1 MTKKKTQTHYLEEQA
16 NTLLELAT
24 NVGIA
29 DNYLFC
35 VSYNRLILQQ
45 DLLKKLDEDF
55 RQDSSM
61 VKKEYIKGRENAVA
75 HPLIAKINQTIDSA
89 NKTTSLLYKLIANAN
104 SLQKKQQ
111 DLNSAQLEELEQD
124 INQLNQ
130 KDFAN
135 KWRMSLAEASKLI
148 EQKNN
153 DDFFL

>member
-16 NTLLELAT
+16 STLLELAT

-104 SLQKKQQ
+104 SLQKKVQE
-111 DLNSAQLEELEQD
+111 LNSAQLEELEQD
-124 INQLNQ
+124 INQLSQ
-130 KDFAN
+130 KDFAS
-135 KWRMSLAEASKLI
+135 KWRMSLEEANKLI

>member
-16 NTLLELAT
+16 STLLELAT

-104 SLQKKQQ
+104 SLQKKVQE
-111 DLNSAQLEELEQD
+111 LNSAQLEELEQD
-124 INQLNQ
+124 INQLSQ

-135 KWRMSLAEASKLI
+135 KWRMSLEEASKLI

>member
-16 NTLLELAT
+16 STLLELAT

-124 INQLNQ
+124 INQLDK
-130 KDFAN
+130 KDFAS
-135 KWRMSLAEASKLI
+135 KWRMSIAEASKLI

>member
-1 MTKKKTQTHYLEEQA
+1 MAKKKTHYLEEQA
-16 NTLLELAT
+16 STLLELAT

-104 SLQKKQQ
+104 SLQKKPQ

-124 INQLNQ
+124 INQLDK

>member
-16 NTLLELAT
+16 STLLELAT

-104 SLQKKQQ
+104 SLQKKVQE
-111 DLNSAQLEELEQD
+111 LNSAQLEELEQD
-124 INQLNQ
+124 INQLSQ

>member
-16 NTLLELAT
+16 STLLELAT

-104 SLQKKQQ
+104 SLQKKPQ

>member
-104 SLQKKQQ
+104 SLQKKPQ

-124 INQLNQ
+124 INQLSQ

-148 EQKNN
+148 EQQNN

>member
-16 NTLLELAT
+16 STLLELAT

-89 NKTTSLLYKLIANAN
+89 NKTTSLLYKLIANAS

>member
-1 MTKKKTQTHYLEEQA
+1 MAKKKTQTHYLEEQA
-16 NTLLELAT
+16 STLLELAT

-124 INQLNQ
+124 INQLSQ
-130 KDFAN
+130 KDFAS
-135 KWRMSLAEASKLI
+135 KWRMSIAEASKLI

>member
-16 NTLLELAT
+16 STLLELAT

-124 INQLNQ
+124 INQLSQ

>member
-16 NTLLELAT
+16 STLLELAT

-104 SLQKKQQ
+104 SLQKKPQ

-124 INQLNQ
+124 INQLSQ
-130 KDFAN
+130 KDFAS